1 MPAFRSTHDLEKSL
15 WAAGLGWLV
24 PMMGAMTAMN
34 LTIGPDRIDKLS
46 RVYTRTQVALTGSRW
61 RAEVHPDV
69 DPKGVYVFAQNHTN
83 HFDHV
88 TLYAATPHFKQ
99 GLELEA
105 HFRYPVYGWF
115 MKARGTIPVR
125 PGSKGQTPEIMAH
138 MRAEIARGHSILAF
152 PEGTR
157 TTDGRVGKFRTGVF
171 FIARD
176 LGIPVVPVAVTGLSA
191 VYVAGKRADQMK
203 VRNPA
208 AKSLSGFTLV
218 SLDAPNAF
226 PAGRH
231 AVTGYGVGA
240 VLDRIAKIATVE
252 KALNNQVEV
261 YATDFRFDNKPVTR
275 YEILTRRPHTH
286 RYAHK
291 MLVYVDAATKL
302 PVRWE
307 AYDAPRP
314 GTTTGDLLEAHSYS
328 DLRLNVGV
336 GDAAFE

>member
-1 MPAFRSTHDLEKSL
+1 MRGWRG
-15 WAAGLGWLV
+15 WAAAVAAGAAVGGAAAQPPATPAPAKTTDPLRAADPL
-24 PMMGAMTAMN
+24 GAM
-34 LTIGPDRIDKLS
+34 LS
-46 RVYTRTQVALTGSRW
+46 DAKAAFGNVRDYSCTFTRQERVNGVLGEEQVG
-61 RAEVHPDV
+61 
-69 DPKGVYVFAQNHTN
+69 
-83 HFDHV
+83 
-88 TLYAATPHFKQ
+88 
-99 GLELEA
+99 EL
-105 HFRYPVYGWF
+105 
-115 MKARGTIPVR
+115 KARTNPV
-125 PGSKGQTPEIMAH
+125 S
-138 MRAEIARGHSILAF
+138 IAVRLA
-152 PEGTR
+152 R
-157 TTDGRVGKFRTGVF
+157 
-171 FIARD
+171 
-176 LGIPVVPVAVTGLSA
+176 PVAVTGLSA

-208 AKSLSGFTLV
+208 AKSISGFTLV